1 MSKLRVAVL
10 ASGSGTLFQYLGEHA
25 DELQID
31 IVGLITDADV
41 PAGNRAI
48 TLGIP
53 VSVIP
58 MLDDR
63 VKWDQELATELSK
76 LKPGLIVSAGFM
88 RILGP
93 IVLRFYQGRIINT
106 HPAMLPMFPGAHAV
120 RDAFAANVSSTGA
133 TIHFVDAG
141 MDTGEIIAQAPV
153 NLEPGD
159 TQESLHERIKQ
170 VERKLLVQVVRDIVS
185 GKVVLK

>member
-10 ASGSGTLFQYLGEHA
+10 ASGSGTLFQSLADHAGEL
-25 DELQID
+25 EIE
-31 IVGLITDADV
+31 IVGLITDGEV
-41 PAGNRAI
+41 PAVARAHA
-48 TLGIP
+48 LGIP
-53 VSVIP
+53 VTVVP
-58 MLDDR
+58 MLADR

-76 LKPGLIVSAGFM
+76 LKPAVIVSAGFM

-106 HPAMLPMFPGAHAV
+106 HPAMLPKFPGAHAV
-120 RDAFAANVSSTGA
+120 RDALAAKVSSTGA
-133 TIHFVDAG
+133 TVHFVDSG

-153 NLEPGD
+153 NVEPDD
-159 TQESLHERIKQ
+159 TEELLHERIKQ
-170 VERKLLVQVVRDIVS
+170 VERTLLVQVVRDIVS